1 MAYSNT
7 YIQGRLNKFNAKLV
21 VDGAKGAKTLF
32 WLKGLQS
39 AGKLKVDGVYG
50 AKTHAYVTKLL
61 KVVNKRDVNVAHFKQ
76 AEFRCHCC
84 GKLGPGIH
92 INLLILLEAL
102 RYKFG
107 GRSVHINS
115 GYRCTKHNEA
125 VGGGTKS
132 QHLYGNAADMVI
144 SGISPY
150 AVWSSSNIYNVNG
163 GVGKYTT
170 FTHVDCRGSKA
181 RW

>member
-1 MAYSNT
+1 MAYT
-7 YIQGRLNKFNAKLV
+7 VGYTQKMLNKFNAKLV
-21 VDGAKGAKTLF
+21 VDGAKGKKTLF

-39 AGKLKVDGVYG
+39 AGKLKVDGIYG
-50 AKTHAYVTKLL
+50 PKTHEYTMKLL
-61 KVVNKRDVNVAHFKQ
+61 KSVNKRAVNVAHFKQ

-84 GKLGPGIH
+84 GGLGPGIH

-107 GRSVHINS
+107 GHSVRINS
-115 GYRCTKHNEA
+115 GYRCAKHNKA

-132 QHLYGNAADMVI
+132 QHLYGNAADIVI

-163 GVGKYTT
+163 GVGKYNT
-170 FTHVDCRGSKA
+170 FTHVDCRGFRA